1 MRKGA
6 GCSVA
11 AFMTVFITVVYFVA
25 YLYTPY
31 NGDDL
36 YQLGVFDDGGVH
48 GGSRKWHVW
57 GDMLRWVWAHWNSVN
72 GRMSDIMHYFFLG
85 ALPRWSN
92 ALINACSVG
101 GMFWLAVMLVRMA
114 GGGFGRMKAVALV
127 GALAFV
133 LPWWDSTMCYAV
145 VRNYVLGS
153 VAVML
158 WLYLF
163 FYMGMSWRGW
173 TAALSVVYSFVAGG
187 MHEAASPPLVC
198 GLAVWVAVSHGL
210 SGITRNGK
218 WMLGAF
224 VCGAAW
230 TACSPAMWDRVSSG
244 AEPDDPL
251 LWLLLKSVPV
261 VAAMSAAM
269 LVMLSRK
276 GWRDRLV
283 SACRTCW
290 VVFPVAALASSVV
303 CAAGGIVGRSGW
315 FAEIYALIAVFTWP
329 GWNGVRVGRVCGNAV
344 VWCVTL
350 AVCAHFLYFMVWQVK
365 MGGEHSDVIDMY
377 RRSDDGQVY
386 YDATR
391 DDDAPWWLLNRARGV
406 PDADDVYQN
415 YTIALYY
422 GDAGRRLAVLPS
434 CLEGLSPGTVPDGG
448 MALDGG
454 DMVVWRRPE
463 GTRTV
468 TYYGGKAWIDIA
480 DIGGVEYVVVPFRS
494 GGSDLYYVTRRVL
507 DPGDR

>member
-11 AFMTVFITVVYFVA
+11 AFMTVFITAVYFVA

-210 SGITRNGK
+210 SGITR
-218 WMLGAF
+218 
-224 VCGAAW
+224 
-230 TACSPAMWDRVSSG
+230 
-244 AEPDDPL
+244 
-251 LWLLLKSVPV
+251 
-261 VAAMSAAM
+261 
-269 LVMLSRK
+269 
-276 GWRDRLV
+276 
-283 SACRTCW
+283 
-290 VVFPVAALASSVV
+290 
-303 CAAGGIVGRSGW
+303 
-315 FAEIYALIAVFTWP
+315 LI
-329 GWNGVRVGRVCGNAV
+329 
-344 VWCVTL
+344 
-350 AVCAHFLYFMVWQVK
+350 
-365 MGGEHSDVIDMY
+365 
-377 RRSDDGQVY
+377 
-386 YDATR
+386 
-391 DDDAPWWLLNRARGV
+391 
-406 PDADDVYQN
+406 
-415 YTIALYY
+415 
-422 GDAGRRLAVLPS
+422 
-434 CLEGLSPGTVPDGG
+434 
-448 MALDGG
+448 
-454 DMVVWRRPE
+454 
-463 GTRTV
+463 
-468 TYYGGKAWIDIA
+468 
-480 DIGGVEYVVVPFRS
+480 
-494 GGSDLYYVTRRVL
+494 
-507 DPGDR
+507 